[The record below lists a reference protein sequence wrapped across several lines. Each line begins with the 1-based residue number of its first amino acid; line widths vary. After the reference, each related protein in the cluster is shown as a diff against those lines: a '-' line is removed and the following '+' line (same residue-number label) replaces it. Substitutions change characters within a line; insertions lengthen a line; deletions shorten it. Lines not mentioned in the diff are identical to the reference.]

1 MKMFI
6 APHLESMKM
15 QKMQKQQARKGAP
28 KGEKGI
34 GIGDV

>member
-1 MKMFI
+1 
-6 APHLESMKM
+6 M
-15 QKMQKQQARKGAP
+15 QKMQKEQARKGAP